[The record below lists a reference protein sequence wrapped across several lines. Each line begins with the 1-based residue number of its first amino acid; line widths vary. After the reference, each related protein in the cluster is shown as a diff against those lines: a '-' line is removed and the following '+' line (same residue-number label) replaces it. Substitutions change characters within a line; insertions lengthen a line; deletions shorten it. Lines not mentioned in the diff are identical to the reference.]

1 MSEPTRPPLKSI
13 PHHTTTPRAAER
25 RHLRLVVGVRKGV
38 AEGVPIA
45 VCPDPQTN
53 DGYRPRAV
61 LHVVAP
67 PDWRVTPSA
76 HSWCSCGHE
85 RTAIG
90 RAAVLSLVAA
100 HNEHRDTCPQ
110 LATTKEGGKAV

>member
-1 MSEPTRPPLKSI
+1 MSSHPRPG
-13 PHHTTTPRAAER
+13 RAAER
-25 RHLRLVVGVRKGV
+25 RHLRLVVGDREGV

-45 VCPDPQTN
+45 VHPDPQTR

-76 HSWCSCGHE
+76 HSWCSCGRE
-85 RTAIG
+85 RQAIG

-100 HNEHRDTCPQ
+100 HNEHRNTCPQ
-110 LATTKEGGKAV
+110 LTHTQEGGKAV

>member
-1 MSEPTRPPLKSI
+1 MSSHPHRP
-13 PHHTTTPRAAER
+13 HGAGR
-25 RHLRLVVGVRKGV
+25 RHLRLVVGDREGV

-45 VCPDPQTN
+45 VRPDPQMN

-61 LHVVAP
+61 LHIVAP

-76 HSWCSCGHE
+76 HSWCSCGRE

-100 HNEHRDTCPQ
+100 HNEHRATCPQ
-110 LATTKEGGKAV
+110 LARAKEGGKAV

>member
-1 MSEPTRPPLKSI
+1 MSRHPHRP
-13 PHHTTTPRAAER
+13 HAAER
-25 RHLRLVVGVRKGV
+25 RHLRLIVGDRQGV

-45 VCPDPQTN
+45 VRPDPQTN

-61 LHVVAP
+61 LHIVAP
-67 PDWRVTPSA
+67 PDWHVTPSA
-76 HSWCSCGHE
+76 HSWCSCGRE

-90 RAAVLSLVAA
+90 RAAVLSLVTA

-110 LATTKEGGKAV
+110 LARAKEGGKAV

>member
-1 MSEPTRPPLKSI
+1 MSSHPRS
-13 PHHTTTPRAAER
+13 PHAAER
-25 RHLRLVVGVRKGV
+25 RHLRLVVGDEKGV

-45 VCPDPQTN
+45 VRPDPQTN

-61 LHVVAP
+61 LHIVAP
-67 PDWRVTPSA
+67 PDWSVTPSA
-76 HSWCSCGHE
+76 HSWCSCGRE

-90 RAAVLSLVAA
+90 RAAVPGLVAA

-110 LATTKEGGKAV
+110 LANAKEGGKAV

>member
-1 MSEPTRPPLKSI
+1 MN
-13 PHHTTTPRAAER
+13 PHPRSPRAAGR
-25 RHLRLVVGVRKGV
+25 QHLRLVVGDRKGV

-45 VCPDPQTN
+45 VRPDPQTN

-61 LHVVAP
+61 LHIVAP
-67 PDWRVTPSA
+67 PDWRVTPTA
-76 HSWCSCGHE
+76 HSWCSCG
-85 RTAIG
+85 RDRQAIG

-110 LATTKEGGKAV
+110 LANAKEGGKAV

>member
-1 MSEPTRPPLKSI
+1 MSSHPRV
-13 PHHTTTPRAAER
+13 PRAAGQ
-25 RHLRLVVGVRKGV
+25 RHLRLVVGDGKGI

-45 VCPDPQTN
+45 VRPDPQTSH
-53 DGYRPRAV
+53 GYRPRAV

-76 HSWCSCGHE
+76 HSWCSCGRE
-85 RTAIG
+85 RQAVG
-90 RAAVLSLVAA
+90 RAAVLSLVTA

-110 LATTKEGGKAV
+110 LTRTKEGGKAV

>member
-1 MSEPTRPPLKSI
+1 MS
-13 PHHTTTPRAAER
+13 PHPQSPRAAKR
-25 RHLRLVVGVRKGV
+25 RHLRLVVGDREGV
-38 AEGVPIA
+38 AVGVPIA
-45 VCPDPQTN
+45 VRPDPQTN

-76 HSWCSCGHE
+76 YSWCSCGRE

-100 HNEHRDTCPQ
+100 HDEHRDTCPQ
-110 LATTKEGGKAV
+110 LANAKEGGKAV

>member
-1 MSEPTRPPLKSI
+1 MS
-13 PHHTTTPRAAER
+13 PHPRSPRAAER
-25 RHLRLVVGVRKGV
+25 RHLRLVVGDREGV

-45 VCPDPQTN
+45 VRPDPQPN
-53 DGYRPRAV
+53 DGYQPRAV

-67 PDWRVTPSA
+67 PDWRVTPTA
-76 HSWCSCGHE
+76 HSWCSCG
-85 RTAIG
+85 RDRQAVG

-110 LATTKEGGKAV
+110 LVNAKEGGKAV

>member
-1 MSEPTRPPLKSI
+1 MS
-13 PHHTTTPRAAER
+13 PHPRAPHAAER
-25 RHLRLVVGVRKGV
+25 RHLRLVVGDRKGV

-45 VCPDPQTN
+45 VRPGLRTN

-76 HSWCSCGHE
+76 HSWCSCGRE

-100 HNEHRDTCPQ
+100 HSEHRDTCPQ
-110 LATTKEGGKAV
+110 LANAKEGGKAV

>member
-1 MSEPTRPPLKSI
+1 MSSHSRS
-13 PHHTTTPRAAER
+13 PHAAGR
-25 RHLRLVVGVRKGV
+25 RHLRLVVGDRKGV

-45 VCPDPQTN
+45 VRPDPQTN

-61 LHVVAP
+61 LHIVAP
-67 PDWRVTPSA
+67 PDWHVTPSA
-76 HSWCSCGHE
+76 HSWCSCGRE

-110 LATTKEGGKAV
+110 LANAKEGGKAV